1 MGGTLAF
8 SGAIHNPIFY
18 LILLA
23 GGYETYQ
30 RFFNPASIPPGYYR
44 ITPMQRAAIGVG
56 YVGMVG
62 GLALAM
68 DINERFK
75 RPPEVLIRERE
86 MEKSWDM
93 R

>member
-1 MGGTLAF
+1 MGGTLAL

-30 RFFNPASIPPGYYR
+30 RFFNPAAIPQGYYR
-44 ITPMQRAAIGVG
+44 ITNMQRMAIGTG
-56 YVGMVG
+56 YIGLIG

-75 RPPEVLIRERE
+75 KPPEVLVRERE
-86 MEKSWDM
+86 MEKRWEM
-93 R
+93 M